1 MILKFIIAAILIII
15 IGKIIEDKQWTR
27 SKELEIKRLEDIIY
41 IEEHP
46 EKEEA
51 LKDIY
56 GRVNSIF
63 TNKEKVNELKSAK
76 TRPRYTY
83 SIPASLGIYIIKFG
97 IGLFMASLIIG
108 GFYSLFLMSALSTR
122 EELNVYTEQNKE
134 IESKLK
140 TTLDNYLEHENEVFK
155 GNKNDDAIY
164 LISLYPEL
172 KSDKLVKQQIEVYI
186 DNNNEIKNKKA
197 SVAKIGFYERI
208 LYK

>member
-1 MILKFIIAAILIII
+1 M
-15 IGKIIEDKQWTR
+15 
-27 SKELEIKRLEDIIY
+27 Y
-41 IEEHP
+41 N
-46 EKEEA
+46 
-51 LKDIY
+51 DIY
-56 GRVNSIF
+56 GKSKSIIDNERAVN
-63 TNKEKVNELKSAK
+63 KLKSAK
-76 TRPRYTY
+76 NRPEEWQYKY
-83 SIPASLGIYIIKFG
+83 DIPDSLGRTIIA
-97 IGLFMASLIIG
+97 IGLAILISSLLIG

-155 GNKNDDAIY
+155 GSKNDDAVY

-172 KSDKLVKQQIEVYI
+172 KSDKLVKEQIEVYI
-186 DNNNEIKNKKA
+186 DNNNEIKSKKA

>member
-1 MILKFIIAAILIII
+1 MILKFLIAAILIII

-56 GRVNSIF
+56 SRVNSIF
-63 TNKEKVNELKSAK
+63 INKEKVNELKSAK

-83 SIPASLGIYIIKFG
+83 SIPASLGMSIINFG
-97 IGLFMASLIIG
+97 KGLFIASLIIG
-108 GFYSLFLMSALSTR
+108 GFYSIFLMSALSTR

-134 IESKLK
+134 IGSKLK

-155 GNKNDDAIY
+155 GSKNDDAIY
-164 LISLYPEL
+164 LISLYLEL
-172 KSDKLVKQQIEVYI
+172 KSDKLVKEQIKVYI
-186 DNNNEIKNKKA
+186 DNNDEIKSKKA